1 MSDERP
7 VRFAVVTEGPSDL
20 LVLRGVIQRLVPSA
34 VVVPVHPE
42 VPLDAYPEFRAAAG
56 GSHHGTGWRGVQ
68 AWCQEYGSTLEVFM
82 AAVAGDEYDALV
94 IHTDASMADK
104 VGAERDCPPARST
117 TDALRA
123 VITASWLARQ
133 RLPAT
138 VILATPSK
146 STDAWVV
153 SALPT
158 PPADVECDKG
168 IEDVLVRRR
177 LLRRRN
183 SEIKKPR
190 KAYERLA
197 REVAR
202 RWTEVQARCTE
213 ARRFGADVE
222 ALAHERPSGPRVA

>member
-1 MSDERP
+1 MSDQSP

-20 LVLRGVIQRLVPSA
+20 LVLRGVIQKLVPNA

-42 VPLDAYPEFRAAAG
+42 VPLGAYPEFQAAAG
-56 GSHHGTGWRGVQ
+56 GAYRGTGWRGVQ
-68 AWCQEYGSTLEVFM
+68 AWCEEYGPTLELFM

-123 VITASWLARQ
+123 VITGTWLARE

-138 VILATPSK
+138 VILVTPSK

-153 SALPT
+153 SALRN
-158 PPADVECDKG
+158 PPPNLECDKG
-168 IEDVLVRRR
+168 IEKLLMGRQ
-177 LLRRRN
+177 LLRKRN
-183 SEIKKPR
+183 GEIKKPR
-190 KAYERLA
+190 RVYERLA
-197 REVAR
+197 REVAH
-202 RWTEVQARCTE
+202 RWAEVRARCTE
-213 ARRFGADVE
+213 AQRFGADVA
-222 ALAHERPSGPRVA
+222 ALGRS